1 MGFTNKTAFSCSI
14 KDKAA
19 YRKITDA
26 FKKQRKG
33 ATVADIAAQTALP
46 LNKIRELVPVAA
58 DEYSGRLEVTESGEI
73 LYSFPQG
80 FTSKYRG
87 FRAGLRRFTSKALE
101 GIKIAGA
108 LAFKVWIMVML
119 VGYFALF
126 MLIALA
132 ALAVSVVSNSSS
144 SDNRSEGRGGGGLFL
159 AGSIFDL
166 IIRIWFYSELTKA
179 VDRSFN
185 GRYYTGRNSR
195 PKGKPLYKAIFSFV
209 FGDGD
214 PNGDWT
220 AKEKQGV
227 IAYIQ
232 ANQGVISL
240 PEYMVLTGSTP
251 TEAEQGLSACCV
263 EFGGLP
269 EVTEEGTLVYRFDD
283 LLLRADRRDRSF
295 GGSSPLKRL
304 KQFSSNPKKMNLWFS
319 LINGVNLIFGGY
331 FLFNALSTG
340 PITTPEQFKAAS
352 YLYKITYALSQVVVD
367 NPLPLILA
375 GLGVVP
381 LIFSLLFWF
390 IPSLRYFL
398 TKQENETIKQE
409 NLRKIGYNAMWSK
422 PQGITL
428 QDLNAD
434 RPECQP
440 KNLSAAQN
448 QVIKEMGSYSIPEV
462 GLDTGGN
469 PVYTFPELEREK
481 QALRT
486 YRASINP
493 EASSL
498 GSTVFDSNA

>member
-1 MGFTNKTAFSCSI
+1 MGYTVKNKE
-14 KDKAA
+14 A

-26 FKKQRKG
+26 FKKQRNG
-33 ATVADIAAQTALP
+33 ATVADIVAQTALP
-46 LNKIRELVPVAA
+46 LNTVRELVPVAA

-87 FRAGLRRFTSKALE
+87 FRAGLRRFTDKVLE
-101 GIKIAGA
+101 GIKIAGSA
-108 LAFKVWIMVML
+108 LFKVWIMVML
-119 VGYFALF
+119 VGYFVLF

-132 ALAVSVVSNSSS
+132 ALAVSVASSS
-144 SDNRSEGRGGGGLFL
+144 SNSDNRSQGRGGGGLFL

-185 GRYYTGRNSR
+185 GRYYTERNAR
-195 PKGKPLYKAIFSFV
+195 PQGKPLYKGIFSFV
-209 FGDGD
+209 FGEGD

-220 AKEKQGV
+220 AKEKQTL

-240 PEYMVLTGSTP
+240 PEYMTLTGSTP
-251 TEAEQGLSACCV
+251 AEAEHGLSACCV
-263 EFGGLP
+263 KFGGLP
-269 EVTEEGTLVYRFDD
+269 EVTPEGTLVYRFDD

-295 GGSSPLKRL
+295 GGSSPLKAL
-304 KQFSSNPKKMNLWFS
+304 KHFSSNSKKMNLWFS
-319 LINGVNLIFGGY
+319 VINGVNLIFGGY

-340 PITTPEQFKAAS
+340 PISTQAQFNAAS
-352 YLYKITYALSQVVVD
+352 YLYKITYTLSASVVD
-367 NPLPLILA
+367 NPLPLILV
-375 GLGVVP
+375 GLGFVP
-381 LIFSLLFWF
+381 LIFSLLFWL

-398 TKQENETIKQE
+398 TKQENETIKLE
-409 NLRKIGYNAMWSK
+409 NLRKIGYGTMWSR
-422 PQGITL
+422 PQGITSN
-428 QDLNAD
+428 DITGD
-434 RPECQP
+434 RPECRP
-440 KNLSAAQN
+440 TNLKAAQN

-481 QALRT
+481 QALGAYRT
-486 YRASINP
+486 SIKP

-498 GSTVFDSNA
+498 GNTVFDSHA